1 MKNKNYLFLAALFL
15 AVIAF
20 LPGNAYASM
29 PGIHQGDE
37 NLLAPGAATF
47 CSKNFTIENKGQSDA
62 EVQMILGNEPVSTE
76 NIPLG
81 QTRSYDLKENLS
93 RAMLQGKKVSLK
105 DSAFLLNLTPK
116 SSNLRVYCEE

>member
-1 MKNKNYLFLAALFL
+1 MKIKKYLLPAALVLAAF
-15 AVIAF
+15 AF
-20 LPGNAYASM
+20 FPGEAQASM
-29 PGIHQGDE
+29 PGVDQEE
-37 NLLAPGAATF
+37 NLLVPGAATF
-47 CSKNFTIENKGQSDA
+47 CSHNFTIENKGKSDA
-62 EVQMILGNEPVSTE
+62 EVQMILGNEPVSRE

-105 DSAFLLNLTPK
+105 DSAFLLNLTPN